1 VMFVAESTGGVGS
14 FVVPALV
21 AAAVSQVV
29 AGPLSIAD
37 YQRSKRLGH
46 LERRFE
52 LPLTSILSTDVFT
65 VPSDATV
72 SEFVYVHVLG
82 RRERVVPVV
91 DGGLF
96 MGMARLEDISELE
109 RDQWE
114 DTTVGDC
121 MATDMPAGSPSW
133 TLRDAVAAMDE
144 SQTDV
149 LAVTDGEGH
158 FIGVVTEDEI
168 LKLDEILDETGG

>member
-1 VMFVAESTGGVGS
+1 
-14 FVVPALV
+14 
-21 AAAVSQVV
+21 
-29 AGPLSIAD
+29 
-37 YQRSKRLGH
+37 
-46 LERRFE
+46 
-52 LPLTSILSTDVFT
+52 
-65 VPSDATV
+65 
-72 SEFVYVHVLG
+72 
-82 RRERVVPVV
+82 VPVV